1 MNNYFYLDETS
12 DWGIELWEEQLALTG
27 SYPLQKFRYNY
38 GEYGLVTPED
48 SCDYEHFWVCKVDY
62 DLRVCSVL

>member
-1 MNNYFYLDETS
+1 MDSYFYLDETS

-27 SYPLQKFRYNY
+27 SDPLQKFYYNY
-38 GEYGLVTPED
+38 GEYGLVTSEE

-62 DLRVCSVL
+62 DLRVYS